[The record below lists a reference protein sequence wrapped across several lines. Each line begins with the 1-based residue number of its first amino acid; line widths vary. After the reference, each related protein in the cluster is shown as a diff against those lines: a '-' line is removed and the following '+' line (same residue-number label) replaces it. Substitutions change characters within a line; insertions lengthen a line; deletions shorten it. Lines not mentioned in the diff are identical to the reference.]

1 METREPVGS
10 KYLSLRVFYRVLLFL
25 GISVNRFMFK
35 ILVTTNFIT
44 QILTSEFIVTSKSV
58 QRKIAKVILI
68 SAHETQKPSESSL
81 PTTVL
86 HVFYVTTLSNNWIS
100 FELYRPRKLINFL
113 RRTTY
118 DFFIV

>member
-68 SAHETQKPSESSL
+68 SAHETPKPSESSL
-81 PTTVL
+81 PATVL
-86 HVFYVTTLSNNWIS
+86 HVFMS
-100 FELYRPRKLINFL
+100 L
-113 RRTTY
+113 RYPTIGLVLNCT
-118 DFFIV
+118 DQES

>member
-10 KYLSLRVFYRVLLFL
+10 KYLSLRVFYRDLLFL

-68 SAHETQKPSESSL
+68 SAHETPKPNESSL
-81 PTTVL
+81 CQPQFSMFL
-86 HVFYVTTLSNNWIS
+86 CHYVIQQL
-100 FELYRPRKLINFL
+100 
-113 RRTTY
+113 
-118 DFFIV
+118 D